1 MNKSDQHRAT
11 SDIQNRIDE
20 VRQSQGDADQPS
32 DASSKAI
39 GIRIGIDLF
48 SGVVFGVIVGLAL
61 DRWLGTAPW
70 LMIVFIVLGTA
81 AGILNVIRTAK
92 EEEKKS
98 KNRTTTGR

>member
-1 MNKSDQHRAT
+1 MNERDQHRST
-11 SDIQNRIDE
+11 SDIQSRIDE
-20 VRQSQGDADQPS
+20 VRQSQDDAGQPS
-32 DASSKAI
+32 AASSKAV
-39 GIRIGIDLF
+39 GMRIGIDLF
-48 SGVVFGVIVGLAL
+48 SGVVFGVVVGLAL

-98 KNRTTTGR
+98 QDRMTTGH

>member
-1 MNKSDQHRAT
+1 MDKRDQRRST

-20 VRQSQGDADQPS
+20 VRQLQTDAGQPS
-32 DASSKAI
+32 AASSKAV

-48 SGVVFGVIVGLAL
+48 SGVVFGVVVGLAL

-70 LMIVFIVLGTA
+70 LMIVFIILGTA
-81 AGILNVIRTAK
+81 AGIFNVIRTAK

-98 KNRTTTGR
+98 RDQTTTGR